1 MKLTPLAS
9 NMTEV
14 EIGDKTI
21 LFSYKTPVAYHE
33 AGVGYA
39 KTSKHWSP
47 TTSRHISKWL
57 ALNGYDPKQGDGLRE
72 VDQSVLDHLLD
83 EVK

>member
-1 MKLTPLAS
+1 MKLTPLKS

-21 LFSYKTPVAYHE
+21 LFSYKTPVAYHQ

-39 KTSKHWSP
+39 KTNKYWSVTTSKHINQWLKMNGFDA
-47 TTSRHISKWL
+47 SR
-57 ALNGYDPKQGDGLRE
+57 GDGLRE
-72 VDQSVLDHLLD
+72 VEQEELDNL
-83 EVK
+83 VK

>member
-1 MKLTPLAS
+1 MKLTPIRA

-33 AGVGYA
+33 TGIGYA
-39 KTSKHWSP
+39 KTSKRWSN
-47 TTSRHISKWL
+47 TTSRHINQWL
-57 ALNGYDPKQGDGLRE
+57 KLKGYDASRGDGLRE
-72 VDQSVLDHLLD
+72 VSQDELDNL
-83 EVK
+83 VK